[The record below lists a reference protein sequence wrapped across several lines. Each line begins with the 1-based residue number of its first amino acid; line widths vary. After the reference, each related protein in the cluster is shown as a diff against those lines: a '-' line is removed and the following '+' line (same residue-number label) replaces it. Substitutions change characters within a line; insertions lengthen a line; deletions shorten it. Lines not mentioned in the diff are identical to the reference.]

1 MKSLGEFTVQ
11 GKHEYNERRFRVSPA
26 KIIPASFLFVI
37 LLGTLLLMLPISSA
51 DGQGKDPVT
60 ALFTATTSVCVTGL
74 VVVDTFAAWS
84 IVGKIVILILI
95 QLGGLGIISFMSM
108 TMVLLKR
115 RFSLEDRQLL
125 VDAMNFDTG
134 NGMLRFLMR
143 IFRWTFIVE
152 GLGAVMYL
160 AEFIPRFGIAKGI
173 WVSVFTAVSAFCNA
187 GIDIIGPDS
196 LIGYQS
202 NPGVLIVTMILI
214 ILGGLGYVVWFDV
227 TDVVAEGIR
236 NRLSVRRTLSRL
248 STHTKLVLVL
258 TLSLILAGA
267 LVVLPGEFNNPETM
281 GNMSLGEKILNSLF
295 QSVTFRTAGF
305 ATVPQE
311 GLTPVSVM
319 IGYILMFIGGS
330 PIGTAGGVKTVTMF
344 IVILNVAA
352 YIRHRR
358 EAVVFRRN
366 VSRELM
372 RKATAIVSVSLFT
385 VIFMTM
391 LLLAT
396 NNVNIEDALFEIFS
410 AVATVGLSR
419 GVTPNLTEIGKII
432 VTISMY
438 LGRIGPISLA
448 LFFAGSKTKQDN
460 LDYAKGKFF
469 VG

>member
-1 MKSLGEFTVQ
+1 MKV
-11 GKHEYNERRFRVSPA
+11 
-26 KIIPASFLFVI
+26 
-37 LLGTLLLMLPISSA
+37 
-51 DGQGKDPVT
+51 
-60 ALFTATTSVCVTGL
+60 
-74 VVVDTFAAWS
+74 
-84 IVGKIVILILI
+84 
-95 QLGGLGIISFMSM
+95 
-108 TMVLLKR
+108 
-115 RFSLEDRQLL
+115 
-125 VDAMNFDTG
+125 
-134 NGMLRFLMR
+134 
-143 IFRWTFIVE
+143 
-152 GLGAVMYL
+152 
-160 AEFIPRFGIAKGI
+160 
-173 WVSVFTAVSAFCNA
+173 
-187 GIDIIGPDS
+187 
-196 LIGYQS
+196 
-202 NPGVLIVTMILI
+202 
-214 ILGGLGYVVWFDV
+214 
-227 TDVVAEGIR
+227 
-236 NRLSVRRTLSRL
+236 
-248 STHTKLVLVL
+248 
-258 TLSLILAGA
+258 
-267 LVVLPGEFNNPETM
+267 
-281 GNMSLGEKILNSLF
+281 
-295 QSVTFRTAGF
+295 
-305 ATVPQE
+305 
-311 GLTPVSVM
+311 
-319 IGYILMFIGGS
+319 FIGGS